1 MKTSTCEICW
11 KTLEMISCRSNYV
24 YIESSINI
32 VIANNIVNP
41 TIINSNFL
49 YVDKFFT
56 NDFPEVR

>member
-1 MKTSTCEICW
+1 
-11 KTLEMISCRSNYV
+11 MISCRSNYV